1 MPPYGGKNVK
11 LIEIDGTP
19 LPDDDVGMDD
29 VEEVALPESDN
40 DLDDD
45 TPPQPPTPR
54 PSPRWST
61 IGNDDAP
68 HTRTAKKFQLKKKQ
82 PQKKVTQQMLN
93 TRIYRK
99 RQNVNEPEDDL
110 ETPEKYSR
118 GTGTKYFYSW
128 D

>member
-1 MPPYGGKNVK
+1 MPPYEGENVK

-19 LPDDDVGMDD
+19 LPDDDVGMED
-29 VEEVALPESDN
+29 VEEVPLPESDN
-40 DLDDD
+40 DLVDDI
-45 TPPQPPTPR
+45 PSQPQIPR
-54 PSPRWST
+54 PSPRWSSY
-61 IGNDDAP
+61 
-68 HTRTAKKFQLKKKQ
+68 TRTAKKSKFKKKQ
-82 PQKKVTQQMLN
+82 PQKKVTQEILN
-93 TRIYRK
+93 SRIYRK